1 VAGLLGEFTLF
12 GHLGHLYEDELSGGG
27 GGGPTDAE
35 LREDTTFELREDGS
49 FELRD
54 G

>member
-1 VAGLLGEFTLF
+1 MFSALKLF
-12 GHLGHLYEDELSGGG
+12 AHLGDLSETEI

-35 LREDTTFELREDGS
+35 LREDGSFELREDGS

-54 G
+54 GP

>member
-1 VAGLLGEFTLF
+1 MAEGYYQIRRYVGQAPSGSGQVANVP
-12 GHLGHLYEDELSGGG
+12 S
-27 GGGPTDAE
+27 DAE
-35 LREDTTFELREDGS
+35 LREDNTFELREDGS